1 MLKIAYNIF
10 IEIEK
15 GKQITTVGTK
25 NYSGEISKDRV
36 WFEHNDFGE
45 DNCVTMHVR
54 DGVVTDY
61 EYCYEIPSE
70 IQTFMIRK
78 GYDLTEV
85 LV

>member
-1 MLKIAYNIF
+1 MK
-10 IEIEK
+10 
-15 GKQITTVGTK
+15 TVGTA

-45 DNCVTMHVR
+45 DDCVTMHVR
-54 DGVVTDY
+54 NGIVTDY

-70 IQTFMIRK
+70 IQAFMIKK

>member
-1 MLKIAYNIF
+1 M
-10 IEIEK
+10 E
-15 GKQITTVGTK
+15 TVGTK
-25 NYSGEISKDRV
+25 NYTGGIRNDRV
-36 WFEHNDFGE
+36 FFEHNEYGE
-45 DNCVTMHVR
+45 DNCVTMYIR

-61 EYCYEIPSE
+61 EYCYEIPAE